1 MAFDLYQGSSKIK
14 KAFHGLQRLE
24 SAYRG
29 NKLIWMDDTLND
41 TNSFMYA
48 IKNQKLTHT
57 FEMNCNVVV
66 IYGDEGYYG
75 AAHIWLTRNGQTVYE
90 RRADDSIWAVKL
102 HVLPNDI
109 LTLQVSGD
117 GDYTNGRARAYFAG
131 DRYCTATLGGG
142 HVLDETP
149 FKVGQYNPSGN
160 NAYCNVYTKY
170 GELVK
175 RQELNWNPKVF

>member
-1 MAFDLYQGSSKIK
+1 MAFDLYQGASKIK
-14 KAFHGLQRLE
+14 KVFNGSQLLE
-24 SAYRG
+24 SAYQG

-41 TNSFMYA
+41 TNSFLYA

-75 AAHIWLTRNGQTVYE
+75 AAHIWLTRNGQTVYKI
-90 RRADDSIWAVKL
+90 RADDSIWAVKL

-131 DRYCTATLGGG
+131 DRYCTAICGSGQ
-142 HVLDETP
+142 VLDETP
-149 FKVGQYNPSGN
+149 FKIGQYDPSGN